1 MSQILHIFKKDT
13 RHLWPEIVIS
23 LALTVAFVRVSIAVW
38 ATSNRFDNPL
48 LPIIAGLLTTLVPV
62 SWWVLSARL
71 IHDES
76 LVGDSQFWVTR
87 PYQWQNLL
95 AAKVLFLIAFLYM
108 PTFFAQVVL
117 LRAAGFH
124 PFAYLPGIFYNLLL
138 LTIVLILPIA
148 ALATVTPNFAR
159 FTLTLLGAFAY
170 LGLLIW
176 AWSSIP
182 SLKGSDFPNPYESQ
196 LTFALAAC
204 TFLLVIALQ
213 YATRRTWRSRW
224 LLLALPLVAIVCSLA
239 WPIQTLAHRLYP
251 PLPAG
256 EQSPVQLALD
266 PDPTRQEL
274 HPSMPWT
281 KQTYFVLPLTATG
294 VPSGTLIRSQAMQVS
309 LEAPNGLHW
318 SSHWQGATQGYLPNS
333 VRSLIDIP
341 IDPKFLN
348 RIQATPVTATVSF
361 ALVQLR
367 AETTVTTQ
375 AGEQDFSI
383 PGGGICSESNLLGTF
398 PECRFAMSG
407 PGLTF
412 VTSRWSDGPCSQ
424 TPSAGSG
431 TLGDVWLG
439 AIDPSPAEFGLDPV
453 KVRPLTF
460 SNQPRDPHHPT
471 FICPGT
477 PITATPYS
485 IVRRFQTTL
494 TVSNLDL
501 TKYTTDHPERL
512 AMSYSNED

>member
-13 RHLWPEIVIS
+13 RHLWPEILIS
-23 LALTVAFVRVSIAVW
+23 LALTVAFVRVSMAVW
-38 ATSNRFDNPL
+38 SNSNRFDNPL
-48 LPIIAGLLTTLVPV
+48 LSIVAGLLTTLVPV

-76 LVGDSQFWVTR
+76 LVGDSQFWLTR
-87 PYQWQNLL
+87 PYRWQNLL
-95 AAKVLFLIAFLYM
+95 AAKALFLIAFLYL
-108 PTFFAQVVL
+108 PIFIAQVVL
-117 LRAAGFH
+117 LGAAGFH
-124 PFAYLPGIFYNLLL
+124 PFVYLPGIFYNLVL

-148 ALATVTPNFAR
+148 AIATVTPNFAR

-170 LGLLIW
+170 LGLIIW
-176 AWSSIP
+176 ATSSIP
-182 SLKGSDFPNPYESQ
+182 FLNGSNFPNPYEGK
-196 LTFALAAC
+196 LTFSLAVC
-204 TFLLVIALQ
+204 TLLLVIALQ

-224 LLLALPLVAIVCSLA
+224 LLLALPFLLIVCSLA
-239 WPIQTLAHRLYP
+239 WPIQTLARRLYP
-251 PLPAG
+251 PLSVA

-274 HPSMPWT
+274 HPILPWT
-281 KQTYFVLPLTATG
+281 NQTYFVFPLTVTG
-294 VPSGTLIRSQAMQVS
+294 VPSGTLVRSQVIQVS
-309 LEAPNGLHW
+309 IEAPNGLRW
-318 SSHWQGATQGYLPNS
+318 SSNWRSITQSYLPDT
-333 VRSLIDIP
+333 VQSLIDIP
-341 IDPKFLN
+341 IDSKFLN
-348 RIQATPVTATVSF
+348 RIQATPATVTVAF

-367 AETTVTTQ
+367 ADTTVTTQ

-383 PGGGICSESNLLGTF
+383 PGGGICSESNLRGTF
-398 PECRFAMSG
+398 PECRFPMSG

-424 TPSAGSG
+424 TSSTGSG

-439 AIDPSPAEFGLDPV
+439 TVDPGIAEFGLDPV
-453 KVRPLTF
+453 KIKSLTF

-477 PITATPYS
+477 PVTATPYL
-485 IVRRFQTTL
+485 IVRRFQTIL
-494 TVSNLDL
+494 TIPNLDL